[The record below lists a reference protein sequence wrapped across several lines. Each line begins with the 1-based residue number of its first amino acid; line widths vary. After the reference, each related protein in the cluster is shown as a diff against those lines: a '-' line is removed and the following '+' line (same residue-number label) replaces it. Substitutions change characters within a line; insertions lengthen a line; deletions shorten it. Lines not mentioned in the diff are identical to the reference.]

1 MSTPLP
7 DALHVRFQRYIKE
20 GLSGRAAALRLKLSL
35 TTGARWALAIKGCAD
50 AAPQGRPRGRGV
62 TMPELDAVL
71 FDATGVRAHPIALGK
86 FLRKLGYT
94 YKKSL
99 VATERRRAKVRRQHE
114 TGSRIVYQPW

>member
-1 MSTPLP
+1 
-7 DALHVRFQRYIKE
+7 
-20 GLSGRAAALRLKLSL
+20 
-35 TTGARWALAIKGCAD
+35 
-50 AAPQGRPRGRGV
+50 
-62 TMPELDAVL
+62 MPELDAVL

-114 TGSRIVYQPW
+114 NWFTHRIPAVVERPERVIIIDETLVKTNLARQREGLLPEIG